1 DAGALLLD
9 LADAADRDVLDQR
22 LVELHALGQ
31 VGDRLRE
38 ELLRVRV
45 RQAALAGRAA
55 AARGAKGGED
65 ENVSHGAS
73 GLCACRVPPRRIP
86 LWAHS
91 LSAWRGL
98 CPAPPPARTR
108 AGHGTR

>member
-31 VGDRLRE
+31 AVDRLRE
-38 ELLRVRV
+38 ELLRVQV
-45 RQAALAGRAA
+45 RQAALAGLAA
-55 AARGAKGGED
+55 AARGAKGVED

-91 LSAWRGL
+91 LSAWRAL
-98 CPAPPPARTR
+98 CRARPR
-108 AGHGTR
+108 AARR